1 MLGRFFGLL
10 GSAFPV
16 AEGAVEFFGFEVF
29 GFEVFGDGGGVA
41 GEVDLE
47 AMGHLF

>member
-29 GFEVFGDGGGVA
+29 GDGGGVA